1 MSRLTSCSCYA
12 AATAAWRGV
21 VVTRSPRGTRR
32 GRLPGKEG
40 SVSGGRRGGQAP
52 LRMLHKRH
60 HRRLRGNDDVD
71 PSFNEELRVA
81 AAEYHHVGTG
91 VGRPRGPTH
100 TRPLGSPAAPTTVHL
115 HHSRSNRARKALL
128 PHHRYAPGLPP
139 NSVVMLSG
147 LSLPAVAHTTGWRS
161 AFAVPL
167 LRPRLDWMRSRKD
180 WHEAFG
186 PDQRRAGEGGGA
198 GEPCGS
204 RRVGPHGGRPRGSA
218 PGAALPGGA

>member
-1 MSRLTSCSCYA
+1 MWKRARSYRALGHLADVPVDQLLLLRGCD
-12 AATAAWRGV
+12 RGV
-21 VVTRSPRGTRR
+21 AWQVVTRSPRGTRR

-100 TRPLGSPAAPTTVHL
+100 TRPWGRQRHPPQSTYTTPAATGREERCCRTTATRWLAPELSGDAV
-115 HHSRSNRARKALL
+115 RAVAPRGGA
-128 PHHRYAPGLPP
+128 HHRVA
-139 NSVVMLSG
+139 LSFRRT
-147 LSLPAVAHTTGWRS
+147 VA
-161 AFAVPL
+161 AAQA
-167 LRPRLDWMRSRKD
+167 RLDAL
-180 WHEAFG
+180 E
-186 PDQRRAGEGGGA
+186 EGLA
-198 GEPCGS
+198 
-204 RRVGPHGGRPRGSA
+204 
-218 PGAALPGGA
+218 